1 MAKRRKHLS
10 RAHRQAISR
19 GLKRFHR
26 VAKQKAQAR
35 SRAAHKAAV
44 TRKLKEE
51 AETIKRGAR
60 KVRAAEKKKAVAPIP
75 AKAPVM
81 EEWEVTIKYQKSGQL
96 VAVSVI
102 VFAPNPM
109 PAGKPPTRDEV
120 LGAVWRAANGHAL
133 TIMEVQAVDWRRER
147 KGKEYLGQGTAID
160 LQSFKGM
167 MFKSVLRAERV
178 GD

>member
-19 GLKRFHR
+19 GLKRYWAEVR
-26 VAKQKAQAR
+26 AEEAAR
-35 SRAAHKAAV
+35 SRAAKKGWA
-44 TRKLKEE
+44 TRRLKEE
-51 AETIKRGAR
+51 AKAIKRGAK
-60 KVRAAEKKKAVAPIP
+60 KVARAEKAPLPAVR
-75 AKAPVM
+75 PVM

-109 PAGKPPTRDEV
+109 PSGKPPTRDEV

-133 TIMEVQAVDWRRER
+133 TTMEVQAVDWRRER
-147 KGKEYLGQGTAID
+147 KGKEYLGQGTATD
-160 LQSFKGM
+160 LQSFKRM